1 LAAIGTKH
9 AVLGSLKGESTMFRQ
24 RISAGFTLI
33 ELMIVVAIIAILAAI
48 AIPAYQDYLI
58 RTQVSEG
65 MVLATGAKAAEWDF
79 VSNTGRFP
87 TSNESAGLAKSTS
100 ITGDY
105 VSSVDLAPAGKIT
118 VAFNQPKA
126 NSSIKTSTLMLSA
139 VTQAGSITWN
149 CNGGTVS
156 DKYLPATCRK

>member
-1 LAAIGTKH
+1 ML
-9 AVLGSLKGESTMFRQ
+9 RP

-58 RTQVSEG
+58 RAQVTEG
-65 MVLATGAKAAEWDF
+65 MSLASGAKAAEWDF
-79 VSNTGRFP
+79 VSNTGRLP
-87 TSNESAGLAKSTS
+87 TSNKSAGLAENTS
-100 ITGDY
+100 ITGSY

-118 VAFNQPKA
+118 VEFNAPKA
-126 NSSIKTSTLMLSA
+126 NSKIKTSALVLSA
-139 VTQAGSITWN
+139 ITQAGSIAWS
-149 CNGGTVS
+149 CNGGTVL